1 MITLDEWAEIR
12 RIAISAGT
20 ALHPGGLVLIAVGIA
35 VTSGIL

>member
-1 MITLDEWAEIR
+1 LDEWAEIR

-20 ALHPGGLVLIAVGIA
+20 ALHGGLVLIAVGIA